1 MLNKEVIRG
10 SGHNLVTS
18 KTPTLLCPA
27 PYINI
32 LLASMLL
39 EMTEQKKQKKFNEQ
53 TEFYFEYFYSFY

>member
-18 KTPTLLCPA
+18 KTPTLPCPA
-27 PYINI
+27 PFINI

-39 EMTEQKKQKKFNEQ
+39 EITEK
-53 TEFYFEYFYSFY
+53 T